1 MHDYEELKN
10 SIDSKREVELQAL
23 KAEING
29 IENFIE
35 KCFKMFFESSSARSE
50 RDFNVSSL

>member
-1 MHDYEELKN
+1 MQDYEELKN
-10 SIDSKREVELQAL
+10 SIDSRREAEYQAL
-23 KAEING
+23 KAEINC

-50 RDFNVSSL
+50 RDFNVTSL

>member
-1 MHDYEELKN
+1 MQDYEELKN
-10 SIDSKREVELQAL
+10 SIDSRREAEYQAL

-50 RDFNVSSL
+50 RDFNVTSL